1 MDNFGILKLLGSFL
15 SAMKNSAENKS
26 QNESGAVAPE
36 NAEQNENATQKNIK
50 KNPLSGSL
58 LKTCAEHDE
67 FVKRVYKSNK
77 KTP

>member
-15 SAMKNSAENKS
+15 SAMKNTAGNNAK
-26 QNESGAVAPE
+26 NERDSITPE
-36 NAEQNENATQKNIK
+36 NAEQNEKPPRENIK